1 MIIPAHNEAQVVG
14 RCLRSLLDGA
24 RPGEFEVVVVANGC
38 SDDTAATARRAADDL
53 GTRAADVTVLER
65 REPGKTGALNA
76 GDAVAATFPR
86 IYLDADVEL
95 TAESARA
102 TAALLHD
109 DEPTSPLAAAPRPRV
124 VGRGVSPVVRWHY
137 EAWQEL
143 PVIRERYV
151 GSGVYAVSARGHAR
165 IAPFPDVIADD
176 HYVRRSFATDE
187 RASALATFDLHP
199 ATTVRAHVR
208 RATRARAGNT
218 SLDDGTTSAHT
229 TGLVAETAPRGAR
242 AVLGL
247 LRRPRMWHRVAAFVA
262 LAVLVR
268 ASAVRSGPGVGW
280 NHDASSRAA
289 GTPPRSTPEVLA

>member
-1 MIIPAHNEAQVVG
+1 VIIPAHNEAQVVG

-38 SDDTAATARRAADDL
+38 TDDTAATARRAADEL
-53 GTRAADVTVLER
+53 GARSADVTVLER
-65 REPGKTGALNA
+65 REPGKTGALNT
-76 GDAVAATFPR
+76 GDAAAATFPR

-95 TAESARA
+95 SAESARL

-109 DEPTSPLAAAPRPRV
+109 DAPASPLAAAPRPRV
-124 VGRGVSPVVRWHY
+124 VGRGLSRIVRWHY

-143 PVIRERYV
+143 PVIRDRYV

-176 HYVRRSFATDE
+176 HYVRRSFAAHE
-187 RASALATFDLHP
+187 RASVSATFDLHP

-218 SLDDGTTSAHT
+218 SLDGGTASVDT
-229 TGLVAETAPRGAR
+229 TGLAAETAPRGAR
-242 AVLGL
+242 ALVGL
-247 LRRPRMWHRVAAFVA
+247 LRHPRMWHRVAAFVV
-262 LAVLVR
+262 LAGLVR
-268 ASAVRSGPGVGW
+268 ASAVRSGPDVGW
-280 NHDASSRAA
+280 NHDASSRTAD
-289 GTPPRSTPEVLA
+289 TVHRSTSEVVA